1 VHATLTARSRLG
13 NADLAVDLGASPQ
26 GAGRFDSSAPL
37 TLKAHLDSTSLR
49 ALQTLTRTNAVVDG
63 RLKLDVTGHGTLQR
77 VQLSGSVDGDAL
89 TIEAPQYG
97 VYLKDGRLRARL
109 SDDDMTVSELSFKAG
124 EGRFLAS
131 GTMPAIVGSN
141 AAALALKDKT
151 VTLAGAIKAEQG
163 YFELPPTRPDTLGD
177 DVVIRGR
184 ERKRTGFA
192 AQRIPFAVDVDLD
205 FGERLTFV
213 GQGFNSGL
221 EGKLRVRT
229 TANRELVAAGT
240 INAARGTYTAFGQK
254 LAIERG
260 RLYFDGPLDNP
271 GLDVLALRKNQA
283 VEAGVEVTGTVQ
295 VPLVRLTSNP
305 PVPDNEKLAWLVLGH
320 GLDSTT
326 GAESVALQA
335 ALAALA
341 GTGTEQ
347 IGQRV
352 ARGFGVDDI
361 SFRSASTARPGTT
374 AAQVVAVSKRLT
386 DKLSL
391 IYEQGLSLANNSLRI
406 EYVLSRTVTLRAE
419 AGLVN
424 GFGIFYTRS
433 YD

>member
-1 VHATLTARSRLG
+1 VH
-13 NADLAVDLGASPQ
+13 
-26 GAGRFDSSAPL
+26 
-37 TLKAHLDSTSLR
+37 
-49 ALQTLTRTNAVVDG
+49 
-63 RLKLDVTGHGTLQR
+63 
-77 VQLSGSVDGDAL
+77 
-89 TIEAPQYG
+89 I
-97 VYLKDGRLRARL
+97 
-109 SDDDMTVSELSFKAG
+109 
-124 EGRFLAS
+124 
-131 GTMPAIVGSN
+131 
-141 AAALALKDKT
+141 
-151 VTLAGAIKAEQG
+151 
-163 YFELPPTRPDTLGD
+163 
-177 DVVIRGR
+177 
-184 ERKRTGFA
+184 
-192 AQRIPFAVDVDLD
+192 
-205 FGERLTFV
+205 
-213 GQGFNSGL
+213 
-221 EGKLRVRT
+221 RT
-229 TANRELVAAGT
+229 TANRELVADGA
-240 INAARGTYTAFGQK
+240 INAVRGTYTAFGQR

-260 RLYFDGPLDNP
+260 KLYFGGPLDNP

-341 GTGTEQ
+341 GAGSEQ